1 MFLNTANS
9 RERERENQGIR
20 SKCTENSW
28 IFKNPKTQK
37 LLITF
42 FQVLFGNAIK
52 PFSNIGTA
60 NSEKMQKRREILV

>member
-1 MFLNTANS
+1 MQGNLERE

-28 IFKNPKTQK
+28 TFKNQKTQK

-42 FQVLFGNAIK
+42 FGPLFGIARK
-52 PFSNIGTA
+52 PFSKGVSDAPKKCKNVG
-60 NSEKMQKRREILV
+60 KL